1 MNLKTTLAAASI
13 AGAMFLSAP
22 AQAIPVLGNLNDGA
36 NHTSSTTGIWSLFVN
51 AGDFVT
57 VTARRLVPVDIWA
70 YATDGAEGSG
80 TTIAWGD
87 DNLAPF
93 AGGSWGDPQFSFT
106 AAFSGEYSIFVERCC
121 GSNSGENIG

>member
-1 MNLKTTLAAASI
+1 MHLVHTREKKMKLKTTLAAAGI
-13 AGAMFLSAP
+13 AGMMFLSAP

-70 YATDGAEGSG
+70 VATNGADGSG
-80 TTIAWGD
+80 PQI
-87 DNLAPF
+87 
-93 AGGSWGDPQFSFT
+93 AGG
-106 AAFSGEYSIFVERCC
+106 
-121 GSNSGENIG
+121 